1 MALLIRLAILATL
14 FVDPALAAGWT
25 YSGDVKVGILHS
37 QTGTMAISEQTVINA
52 DLMAI
57 EEIND
62 AGGLL
67 GQRVVPVVKD
77 GASDWTVFAKHA
89 EAFTNKGSSDYVK
102 VVFGCW
108 TSASRKSVLPVFEK
122 ADHLILYPVQYE
134 GQECSK
140 NVFYTGAAPNQQAE
154 PAVDWLLRYRGTRF
168 FLVGSDYVYP
178 RTANEI
184 IRGQLEHLGGT
195 TVGEAY
201 IELGDKKNS
210 TVDPIIGD
218 IKKQFPAGGVTVNTL
233 NGDSNVQFFHQFYD
247 AGLRAK
253 DHPTMSFSITETEIG
268 VIGVKYLVDHYASW
282 NFFQAIMNNYPIPNG
297 FDPTPAKEFV
307 NNYRKKFGVASGKQ
321 TDPWFD
327 LVNDPMEAA
336 YISVKLWAQAVAL
349 AGTFELEA
357 VRRSIIG
364 QAFWAAEGEV
374 TMESNHHISKF
385 VRLGQVMSSG
395 DFKMVYESTRAV
407 FPEPW
412 NTFVKKSRGHACD
425 WTDPVNKGGFYKQD
439 TIEVALVHALT
450 GANSKIE
457 RQHLEAELAAIKV
470 LNRNGGVNG
479 KIILFQVFDTASSD
493 STALQQ
499 MSQVAKDETKLA
511 PLVVFGRSPSDK
523 EYEKAIQG
531 TRRPILFS
539 PSRANGGHCSEFV
552 VHTGGLVN
560 QQLEPALKYFSKRA
574 RSAGQAKLSLYI
586 VAPTTMPTSE
596 LDALKK
602 YIAAQGDEVTG
613 AQTISGTTAATSA
626 ASSIESALPSGG
638 MVINMLTDAAASK
651 ALLQEMRTKSMTAG
665 KYPVL
670 FTGIVENEVKL
681 FGNLLMDHFVTLSY
695 FPALGTEANT
705 LFLGTMQEWYGLDY
719 IVTDQVEASYAAVM
733 AWADAANAAKS
744 FQSRKVLKALWTAP
758 VSTPAGRSKITKTN
772 YITTFFRLGT
782 LNGAQNGFRIVAAG
796 EEQIGNPFWLEPGKD
811 VSQCDSQLWLRLQCT
826 GGQGVVDS
834 GGAFLLD
841 RSGAVGCK
849 ECPAG
854 RTSTGL
860 APTSVDEAE
869 SRYCTEPSNILMIV
883 IIAGSGIL
891 CLGCCVG
898 VLIVMYFKRQV
909 SMMDKLMNAKLPENV
924 QEILDQIYSEN
935 KDNRDGE
942 VCDYI
947 PKLAQISPEEADRF
961 GIVVCDLKGK
971 MYKVG
976 DTDKN
981 FTLQS
986 TSKVVLFMQALI
998 ENGKENV
1005 QKKIGTEPTGKPF
1018 NDLSVDT
1025 QKKIVFNPYVNAG
1038 GICSA
1043 GMISGDARS
1052 RYGKFETL
1060 CRKMSVLGEQA
1071 NKNMQLNEST
1081 YESEMDTNDT
1091 NQYIARELKK
1101 IGCVEDDRVA
1111 LDAYTLACS
1120 IDTTAEDSAVM
1131 AATFA
1136 NKGKNPLTSEQVIPE
1151 DVAQEAISIMISC
1164 GMYNGA
1170 GQWIVDVGVPAKSG
1184 VGGGVIGVVPGVCG
1198 FATFSP
1204 RLDPNGNSVRG
1215 VAVAEAMSK
1224 ALGLHVLSGGK

>member
-1 MALLIRLAILATL
+1 MAL
-14 FVDPALAAGWT
+14 
-25 YSGDVKVGILHS
+25 
-37 QTGTMAISEQTVINA
+37 SEITVINA
-52 DLMAI
+52 DIMAI
-57 EEIND
+57 EEINN

-67 GQRVVPVVKD
+67 GQKVVPVVKD

-102 VVFGCW
+102 AVFGCW
-108 TSASRKSVLPVFEK
+108 TSASRKSILPVFEK

-140 NVFYTGAAPNQQAE
+140 NIFYTGAAPNQQAE
-154 PAVDWLLRYRGTRF
+154 PAVDWLLRYRGTSM

-184 IRGQLEHLGGT
+184 IRGQLDHLGGKT
-195 TVGEAY
+195 AGEAY
-201 IELGDKKNS
+201 IALGDKANS
-210 TVDPIIGD
+210 TVDPIIKD
-218 IKKQFPAGGVTVNTL
+218 IMTAFPKEGVVVNTL
-233 NGDSNVQFFHQFYD
+233 NGDSNVQFFHQYYD
-247 AGLRAK
+247 AGLRATN
-253 DHPTMSFSITETEIG
+253 HPTMSFSITETEID
-268 VIGVKYLVDHYASW
+268 VIGVKYLVGHYASW
-282 NFFQAIMNNYPIPNG
+282 NFFQAIMNNNPIPNG
-297 FDPTPAKEFV
+297 FDPTPAKAFV
-307 NNYRKKFGVASGKQ
+307 NNYRKKFGA
-321 TDPWFD
+321 TA

-349 AGTFELEA
+349 AGTFDLDA

-385 VRLGQVMSSG
+385 VRLGQVLASG
-395 DFKMVYESTRAV
+395 DFKMVYESSRAV

-412 NTFVKKSRGHACD
+412 NTFVKKSRGYACD
-425 WTDPVNKGGFYKQD
+425 WNDPVNKGGFYKQD

-479 KIILFQVFDTASSD
+479 KIILFQVFDTGSSD
-493 STALQQ
+493 STAMKQL
-499 MSQVAKDETKLA
+499 SQVAKDTTKLA
-511 PLVVFGRSPSDK
+511 PLVVFGRSPNDK
-523 EYEKAIQG
+523 DYEKAIEG

-586 VAPTTMPTSE
+586 VAPTTMQTSE

-602 YIAAQGDEVTG
+602 HISDLGDEVTG
-613 AQTISGTTAATSA
+613 SQTISGTNAATSA
-626 ASSIESALPSGG
+626 ASSIKSALPNGG
-638 MVINMLTDAAASK
+638 MVVNMLINAADSK

-670 FTGIVENEVKL
+670 LTGIVESDVTL
-681 FGNLLMDHFVTLSY
+681 FGNLLMDHFVTLPY
-695 FPALGTEANT
+695 FPALGTEQNT

-719 IVTDQVEASYAAVM
+719 VVTDQVEASYAAVM

-744 FQSRKVLKALWTAP
+744 FGSRKVLKALWTAP
-758 VSTPAGRSKITKTN
+758 VRTPAGVAKVTKTN

-782 LNGAQNGFRIVAAG
+782 LNGAQTGFRIVADG
-796 EEQIGNPFWLEPGKD
+796 EEQVGNPFWLEPGKN
-811 VSQCDSQLWLRLQCT
+811 VAQCDSQLWLRLQCT
-826 GGQGVVDS
+826 GGQGIVDS
-834 GGAFLLD
+834 SGGFLLN
-841 RSGAVGCK
+841 RQGAQGCAD
-849 ECPAG
+849 CPAG

-860 APTSVDEAE
+860 APTNVDEAE
-869 SRYCTEPSNILMIV
+869 SRYCTEPSNILTIV
-883 IIAGSGIL
+883 IAAGCGIL

-898 VLIVMYFKRQV
+898 VLIVMYFRRKV
-909 SMMDKLMNAKLPENV
+909 AMMDKFLNAKLPDNV
-924 QEILDQIYSEN
+924 QEILDQVYNDN
-935 KDNRDGE
+935 KSNRDGE

-947 PKLAQISPEEADRF
+947 PKLAQISPEETDRF

-976 DTDKN
+976 DTDKS

-998 ENGKENV
+998 EQGKENV

-1043 GMISGDARS
+1043 GMMAGDARA

-1071 NKNMQLNEST
+1071 NKEMKLNEST

-1136 NKGKNPLTSEQVIPE
+1136 NKGKNPLTGEQVIPE

-1184 VGGGVIGVVPGVCG
+1184 VGGGVIGVVPGTCG